1 MPSILY
7 IIVWSSYLL
16 YAFFA
21 LIDLILLYH
30 FALIY
35 HFIGVSHNLA
45 TFCFLLK
52 GGCYWSWLAISG
64 SLVLLFMW
72 GLVVCN
78 LKEHSYKIWT
88 ATTCM
93 QCLVKFH
100 AVPGLVPRPSPKAH
114 VRGGSGNET
123 ACSSLGLGLASFP
136 GLQSPNAVEG
146 LVKLLRRMTS
156 NVYPTYVRLSRS
168 PTSTWRHLRMSFTR
182 PARGVRHERNLVHRR
197 QKSKLKSRNPEIQ
210 AWNPEIP
217 REIHFEIQKSI
228 LKSRNPLWNPEI
240 HFEIRNPLWNP
251 EIHSEIRNPLEIQW
265 ISKSRTP
272 RRAVADPSG

>member
-156 NVYPTYVRLSRS
+156 NVYPTSISNVYL
-168 PTSTWRHLRMSFTR
+168 TSFTY
-182 PARGVRHERNLVHRR
+182 EFY
-197 QKSKLKSRNPEIQ
+197 Q
-210 AWNPEIP
+210 AGLPP
-217 REIHFEIQKSI
+217 RK
-228 LKSRNPLWNPEI
+228 
-240 HFEIRNPLWNP
+240 
-251 EIHSEIRNPLEIQW
+251 
-265 ISKSRTP
+265 
-272 RRAVADPSG
+272 